1 MSDIDVRLAATAAA
15 QHGLLHRRQVLAAG
29 GTDSVIR
36 RRIGSGRWERCG
48 HGVYAIVGVP
58 WTWRRRLCA
67 VWLSLDAEAMASHCA
82 ASKLLA
88 VGGDGE
94 PPYELTVPTGA
105 RPGRIVEPPHPR
117 PTEPEVIVHES
128 LDIGRCSP
136 VLIDGIAVTPP
147 SRLAVDLG
155 AVMPTEYY
163 RITVARLQTEHGLTW
178 TDLERTYRDHSVQ
191 GRNGCGALRDLLDLH
206 HETIG
211 APDEVVE
218 MLLADILRGAGLP
231 TPVHQFHVQRPDGS
245 SAFFD
250 LAYPE
255 HRVGIEAEG
264 QIHLRADVHQRDHE
278 RRNQLLLAG
287 WIVLHFTYADVTRR
301 PHEVVKTIRAALD
314 RHAATTSRRI

>member
-1 MSDIDVRLAATAAA
+1 MSDIDARLAATAAA

-29 GTDSVIR
+29 GSDSMIR
-36 RRIGSGRWERCG
+36 RRVGSGRWERCG
-48 HGVYAIVGVP
+48 QGVYAIVGVP

-67 VWLSLDAEAMASHCA
+67 LWLSLDAGAVASHRA

-94 PPYELTVPTGA
+94 PPYELTVRTGA
-105 RPGRIVEPPHPR
+105 RPGRILLPPHPR
-117 PTEPEVIVHES
+117 PDEPRVIVHES
-128 LDIGRCSP
+128 LDLDRCVP

-147 SRLAVDLG
+147 TRLAVDLG
-155 AVMPTEYY
+155 AVISTEQY
-163 RITVARLQTEHGLTW
+163 RITVARLQTEHGLSW
-178 TDLERTYRDHSVQ
+178 TDLERTYREHSVQ

-218 MLLADILRGAGLP
+218 MLLADILREAGLP

-255 HRVGIEAEG
+255 RRIGIEAEG
-264 QIHLRADVHQRDHE
+264 RIHLRADVHQRDHE

-301 PHEVVKTIRAALD
+301 PFEVVKTVRAALD
-314 RHAATTSRRI
+314 RRSAATAPRI